1 MTEVN
6 PLLNSTIAG
15 QIAQKLDAAD
25 GTKDGKI
32 NASIWNEFAQE
43 HGGKTIKE
51 SIDVESAM
59 NSITTYAVRGA
70 KPAGKSVD
78 DLAQG
83 WLDDIK
89 TKTPAETDNA
99 DSTEGAGSASPAEE
113 ADEAEET
120 TPAAEDDT
128 TEDTGNT
135 TTSENSA
142 KEAKAKEMGLR
153 TTNNERF
160 YYSDTEKMHYRWD
173 SEKQTFVKMPG
184 VSFVEKDGTYRKDI
198 KNKDGSTKRI
208 FYSADDSITHMQARA
223 NDINK
228 IYAKASQAAQK
239 LGLRETN
246 GTNTAG
252 IYYDEQTKLHYKWN
266 AKKHVFEA
274 LDKDIVYVGIDG
286 QTYKNTYQSNS
297 TTDKYGIKTET
308 VTSNGRVHKAV
319 DASGV
324 SFDYSRLPNDNKI
337 RKTFKDANNFLI
349 KVANMNPKPA
359 IQSGHDEN
367 LDYDWKGTLLPDGI
381 WIQVNYDKNGE
392 ITDIL
397 ILYDTTPDK
406 RPDGSTNNGYEVLY
420 TKDKAGYNTNHN
432 SVDFEGFITSGYDF
446 EKLKAIA
453 EKIFG

>member
-113 ADEAEET
+113 ANEAEET

-135 TTSENSA
+135 TTNENSA

-153 TTNNERF
+153 ATNSPEF
-160 YYSDTEKMHYRWD
+160 YYDEKEKMHYKWNN
-173 SEKQTFVKMPG
+173 EKQAFEKMPG
-184 VSFVEKDGTYRKDI
+184 ISCVGQLKEGSYWTEVKNADGSARRCFYSEDGTL
-198 KNKDGSTKRI
+198 TK
-208 FYSADDSITHMQARA
+208 MEARTFD
-223 NDINK
+223 NDKVYINRD
-228 IYAKASQAAQK
+228 YAAEK
-239 LGLRETN
+239 LGLRETHA
-246 GTNTAG
+246 TKASG
-252 IYYDEQTKLHYKWN
+252 IYYSEKEKMHFKWN
-266 AKKHVFEA
+266 PETHAFDAMYGEFYETNFQSGKFEKADSKVGYVSADGSAYPNDSAGKVFESA
-274 LDKDIVYVGIDG
+274 NAFL
-286 QTYKNTYQSNS
+286 
-297 TTDKYGIKTET
+297 TE
-308 VTSNGRVHKAV
+308 
-319 DASGV
+319 
-324 SFDYSRLPNDNKI
+324 
-337 RKTFKDANNFLI
+337 
-349 KVANMNPKPA
+349 VANMNPKPE
-359 IQSGHDEN
+359 IKSGHNEEG
-367 LDYDWKGTLLPDGI
+367 DYDWKTANLPDGR
-381 WIQVNYDKNGE
+381 WIDVRYDKNGE
-392 ITDIL
+392 ITEIK
-397 ILYDTTPDK
+397 ISHDTTPYK
-406 RPDGSTNNGYEVLY
+406 KSDGTTADYAEASY
-420 TKDKAGYNTNHN
+420 TKARARYNTNHN
-432 SVDFEGFITSGYDF
+432 NGYFEGFITSGYDF
-446 EKLKAIA
+446 EKLKAVA